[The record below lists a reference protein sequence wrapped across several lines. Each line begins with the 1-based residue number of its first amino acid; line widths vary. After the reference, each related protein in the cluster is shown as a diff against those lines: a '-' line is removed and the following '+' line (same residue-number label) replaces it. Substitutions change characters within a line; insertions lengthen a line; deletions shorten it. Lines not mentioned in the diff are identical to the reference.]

1 MSNSFP
7 LLLGLYDDIEKGFP
21 QYGCTSLAV
30 TTEAP
35 PTCYSNLV
43 LVGDSQ

>member
-7 LLLGLYDDIEKGFP
+7 LLLGLYDDIEK
-21 QYGCTSLAV
+21 YGCTSLAV

-43 LVGDSQ
+43 LVGDSH